1 MYFSI
6 APNPEIKAH
15 HLEREA
21 SDPESLCIIVITIII
36 ITSTIICIH
45 MYLSLSLSLYIYIY
59 ILHSI
64 TTSIIPQTSA
74 AQLEQTPQQDYI
86 YIYM

>member
-36 ITSTIICIH
+36 IITSTIICIH
-45 MYLSLSLSLYIYIY
+45 MYLSLSLYIYIY
-59 ILHSI
+59 ITFHYYI
-64 TTSIIPQTSA
+64 NYTANKRSA
-74 AQLEQTPQQDYI
+74 T
-86 YIYM
+86 